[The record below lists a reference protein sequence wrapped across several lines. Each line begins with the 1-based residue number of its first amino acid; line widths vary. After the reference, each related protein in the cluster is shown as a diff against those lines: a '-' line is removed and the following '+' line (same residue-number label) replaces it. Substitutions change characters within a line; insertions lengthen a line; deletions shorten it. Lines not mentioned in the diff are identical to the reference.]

1 MKKLFFTCFIA
12 FALYFVMTTPQAQAA
27 DYPVIQSG
35 QKIEGTL
42 SGKGSRVLYQ
52 VNVTKPSYINV
63 SGTAY
68 SSNLKLSILDEEQ
81 YTIDYL
87 NGSFTN
93 ATATTPVTR
102 SVGEYVEPGIY
113 YIEAYNTTY
122 YDDQFKYHFTMT
134 VKDSKTSEIEPNN
147 GSDLAMAIKPTQKP
161 ITGQLSWN
169 DDTDFYKVKLDQAG
183 LFTVKMT
190 AYMEYMSV
198 QIFDSKLY
206 NVINLYDIYDG
217 SELTGKVE
225 QGRCH
230 LEKGTYYIKVSKKLY
245 FPRNGKYKIETKFS
259 KAFNNEKEPND
270 GIEQAQK
277 IKPNVQSV
285 TGLISWNDP
294 SDFYKVDVSKT
305 GVLNIHLTIYQNK
318 DIKIYDRDGYELLN
332 RWIYKSSNTSSDKWA
347 TSLNVKKGTYYIQI
361 YGNTGLYK
369 LNVKVPEMLPKSP
382 KAKATKTKVTGTTY
396 KNSKVTVKIGSK
408 KYTGKSNSK
417 GTFSIKIPKQKAKT
431 KVYVS
436 VTTGAGT
443 SSYTKIYV
451 K

>member
-1 MKKLFFTCFIA
+1 
-12 FALYFVMTTPQAQAA
+12 MTI
-27 DYPVIQSG
+27 V
-35 QKIEGTL
+35 
-42 SGKGSRVLYQ
+42 
-52 VNVTKPSYINV
+52 
-63 SGTAY
+63 
-68 SSNLKLSILDEEQ
+68 
-81 YTIDYL
+81 
-87 NGSFTN
+87 
-93 ATATTPVTR
+93 
-102 SVGEYVEPGIY
+102 
-113 YIEAYNTTY
+113 
-122 YDDQFKYHFTMT
+122 
-134 VKDSKTSEIEPNN
+134 DSETSEIEPNN
-147 GSDLAMAIKPTQKP
+147 GSELAMAIKPTQKP
-161 ITGQLSWN
+161 ITAQLSWN
-169 DDTDFYKVKLDQAG
+169 DSTDYYKVKLDQAG
-183 LFTVKMT
+183 LLNIKMT
-190 AYMEYMSV
+190 AYMEYISV
-198 QIFDSKLY
+198 QIFDS
-206 NVINLYDIYDG
+206 NLYEVTDWSEEYNG
-217 SELTGKVE
+217 SELS
-225 QGRCH
+225 GRVKQDGYY
-230 LEKGTYYIKVSKKLY
+230 LEKGTYYIKVSQVVY
-245 FPRNGKYKIETKFS
+245 RSSTGKYKIETKFS
-259 KAFNNEKEPND
+259 KTPNNEKEPNN

-285 TGLISWNDP
+285 TGLISWNDS

-332 RWIYKSSNTSSDKWA
+332 RWIFKSSNTSSDKWS

-396 KNSKVTVKIGSK
+396 ANSKVTVKIGSK

-436 VTTGAGT
+436 VKTGAGT

>member
-35 QKIEGTL
+35 QTMEGTL
-42 SGKGSRVLYQ
+42 ADEDRVLYQ
-52 VNVTKPSYINV
+52 VNVTKPGYVKFQGTSY
-63 SGTAY
+63 
-68 SSNLKLSILDEEQ
+68 SNDLYLSLLDENHNR
-81 YTIDYL
+81 IVSL
-87 NGSFTN
+87 HNGFSN
-93 ATATTPVTR
+93 ATATAPATR
-102 SVGEYVEPGIY
+102 TTWEYVEPGIY
-113 YIEAYNTTY
+113 YIEAYSNGWHNEY
-122 YDDQFKYHFTMT
+122 FKYRFTMT
-134 VKDSKTSEIEPNN
+134 IVDSKTTEIEPNN
-147 GSDLAMAIKPTQKP
+147 GSELAMTIKPTQKP
-161 ITGQLSWN
+161 ITAQLSWN
-169 DDTDFYKVKLDQAG
+169 DSDDYYKVKLDQAG
-183 LFTVKMT
+183 LLNVKMT

-198 QIFDSKLY
+198 QIFDS
-206 NVINLYDIYDG
+206 NLYEVTDWSEEYNG
-217 SELTGKVE
+217 SELSGRVK
-225 QGRCH
+225 QGWYY
-230 LEKGTYYIKVSKKLY
+230 LEKGTYYIKVSQVVY
-245 FPRNGKYKIETKFS
+245 RSSTGKYKIETKFS
-259 KAFNNEKEPND
+259 KTPNNEKEPNN

-285 TGLISWNDP
+285 TGLISWNDS

-305 GVLNIHLTIYQNK
+305 GVLNIHLTVYQNK

-332 RWIYKSSNTSSDKWA
+332 RWIYKSSNTSSDKWS

-382 KAKATKTKVTGTTY
+382 KAKATKTKVTGTTHA
-396 KNSKVTVKIGSK
+396 NSKVTVKIGSK